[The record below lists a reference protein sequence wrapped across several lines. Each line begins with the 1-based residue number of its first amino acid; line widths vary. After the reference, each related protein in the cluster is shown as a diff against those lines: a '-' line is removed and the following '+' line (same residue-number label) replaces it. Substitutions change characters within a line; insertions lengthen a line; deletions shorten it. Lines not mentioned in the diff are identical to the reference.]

1 MNVTEITI
9 KTYRSLYDLTLRP
22 AAFLV
27 LAGPNNA
34 GKSNTADAL
43 DFLGEVHRFGLE
55 LALQRK
61 GGYENIAHRR
71 ERRSKKAI
79 SFSISAIVTSADLE
93 AVGSRRRGRGRPPK
107 RRFRVR
113 HEFALRARTRAVES
127 DYQVESEQLEVS
139 LLHEDD
145 QDSQGE
151 QLTLRRLVPRGDSLQ
166 LSVRREGASVAVF
179 PEATTSDKGIDP
191 SSIIYPFND
200 PSFQQFLRQQSTTS
214 GLLLPTLVFNGVVKA
229 FSEAIAQT
237 RVYQLTPLQSRG
249 ASVATPLV
257 DLERHGEN
265 LPTMV
270 SAMQQTDP
278 KAWALVL
285 SAMRKIVPGLETVE
299 ATFTHDRRRTLV
311 FREKGVGRPWTS
323 EEISDGTV
331 QSLALFSTLYS
342 SRGHLIVIEEPENS
356 VHPWIVRVF
365 VDACREISGKQV
377 IVTTHSPV
385 VLGYV
390 RPDELMVVW
399 REAGRTHIKPLTEL
413 DPEAQ
418 TAWESGRATVFELL
432 DSGLVRESV
441 PQLADSSLEKIRG
454 RSE

>member
-79 SFSISAIVTSADLE
+79 SFSISAIVDSADLDPI
-93 AVGSRRRGRGRPPK
+93 GSRRRGQGRSPR
-107 RRFRVR
+107 RRFRVQ
-113 HEFALRARTRAVES
+113 HAFALRARTRAVES
-127 DYQVESEQLEVS
+127 DYQIEYEQLEVS
-139 LLHEDD
+139 LLHEDN
-145 QDSQGE
+145 QGG
-151 QLTLRRLVPRGDSLQ
+151 QLTLRRLIPRDDSIQ
-166 LSVRREGASVAVF
+166 LSVRREGSNITVF
-179 PEATTSDKGIDP
+179 PEASTSDKGIDL
-191 SSIIYPFND
+191 SSIVYPFND
-200 PSFQQFLRQQSTTS
+200 PSFRQFLQQQSTTS
-214 GLLLPTLVFNGVVKA
+214 GLMLPTLVFNRVVKA

-299 ATFTHDRRRTLV
+299 TTFTHDRRRTLV

-323 EEISDGTV
+323 EEISDGTI

-365 VDACREISGKQV
+365 VDACREVSGKQV

-385 VLGYV
+385 VLEYI

-399 REAGRTHIKPLTEL
+399 RAAGRTHIKPLTEL

-441 PQLADSSLEKIRG
+441 PQLADASSQKVRG
-454 RSE
+454 RSG